1 MKCQVCNELEALS
14 TFNSSIDVNVKRVY
28 CLRCATYK
36 IEPYEDVVNY
46 LAQNNLTNYN
56 ALTQHW
62 VEDVMDNTIEFFGK
76 TPEQLMKDVQD
87 KIEELK
93 HIQY

>member
-14 TFNSSIDVNVKRVY
+14 TFNSSIDYNKNIAY

-46 LAQNNLTNYN
+46 LAQNNLTNYY

-62 VEDVMDNTIEFFGK
+62 VEDVVDNTIQFFNK
-76 TPEQLMKDVQD
+76 TPEQLMEDV
-87 KIEELK
+87 KRAIELK
-93 HIQY
+93 

>member
-46 LAQNNLTNYN
+46 LAENNLTNYY

-62 VEDVMDNTIEFFGK
+62 IEDVVDNTIAFNKKE
-76 TPEQLMKDVQD
+76 PEQLMKDV
-87 KIEELK
+87 KK
-93 HIQY
+93 RIQEMK